1 VAVQNLDRL
10 IYGVVLPIAV
20 LVVGLIAVMSIDSRA
35 AAAEFAAL
43 AVLFMLVIAVPVTLL
58 VNLAVMT
65 SNAKTRGQYFTRGM
79 IVPALVLIFAIVY
92 QSGLWNML
100 T

>member
-1 VAVQNLDRL
+1 
-10 IYGVVLPIAV
+10 
-20 LVVGLIAVMSIDSRA
+20 MSIDSRA
-35 AAAEFAAL
+35 GAAEFAAL
-43 AVLFMLVIAVPVTLL
+43 AILFMLVIAVPITLV

-65 SNAKTRGQYFTRGM
+65 SNAETRGQYFARGM
-79 IVPALVLIFAIVY
+79 VVPALVLIFAIIY